1 MFPIKRT
8 IEAESYTVTA
18 DWLKDFANS
27 IIAKASVPPSPFLTT
42 SSTEKFATIE
52 DKMADMKARVGF
64 DNITKQNGATP
75 ATVVKSA
82 KADRTKVVKKQK
94 CDCGKGKDCTCQT
107 KYKPSKERMD
117 KLQSI
122 LKYITDMMA
131 AEPHLLEP
139 EIRSRCIDNHDLGF
153 EGLRIRPDKLS
164 KFIEKR
170 KGPQT
175 EAAVVYF
182 APDTKDQ
189 EGYQNDVADYYSHS
203 SPAPR

>member
-18 DWLKDFANS
+18 DWLKDFANQ
-27 IIAKASVPPSPFLTT
+27 IIAKASIPPSPFLTT

-64 DNITKQNGATP
+64 DNITKQNGDKP
-75 ATVVKSA
+75 AAVVKSA
-82 KADRTKVVKKQK
+82 KAKAD
-94 CDCGKGKDCTCQT
+94 KDTGH
-107 KYKPSKERMD
+107 KPSKERMD
-117 KLQSI
+117 KLHSI

-153 EGLRIRPDKLS
+153 EGLKIRPDKLS
-164 KFIEKR
+164 RFIEKR

-182 APDTKDQ
+182 APHTEEDHNVDI
-189 EGYQNDVADYYSHS
+189 ADYYSHS

>member
-18 DWLKDFANS
+18 DWLKDFAS
-27 IIAKASVPPSPFLTT
+27 QIIAKASVPPSPFLTT

-64 DNITKQNGATP
+64 DNITKQNGDKP
-75 ATVVKSA
+75 AAVVKSA
-82 KADRTKVVKKQK
+82 KEKDADSKNTR
-94 CDCGKGKDCTCQT
+94 
-107 KYKPSKERMD
+107 PSKERMD
-117 KLQSI
+117 KLQNV
-122 LKYITDMMA
+122 LKFITDMMA

-139 EIRSRCIDNHDLGF
+139 EIRSRCQCSDLGF
-153 EGLRIRPDKLS
+153 DELRIRPEKLS

-175 EAAVVYF
+175 ESAVVYF
-182 APDTKDQ
+182 APAEEKNY
-189 EGYQNDVADYYSHS
+189 EADVADYYSHS

>member
-52 DKMADMKARVGF
+52 DKMTDMKARVGF
-64 DNITKQNGATP
+64 DNITRQNGTIP

-82 KADRTKVVKKQK
+82 GTIDKE
-94 CDCGKGKDCTCQT
+94 CDCGKGKDCVCS
-107 KYKPSKERMD
+107 KVKHKPSKERMD
-117 KLQSI
+117 KLQTI

-139 EIRSRCIDNHDLGF
+139 EILARCIDNHDLGF
-153 EGLRIRPDKLS
+153 ETLRVRPEKLS
-164 KFIEKR
+164 RFIEKR
-170 KGPQT
+170 KAPQT

-182 APDTKDQ
+182 APDTKGQ